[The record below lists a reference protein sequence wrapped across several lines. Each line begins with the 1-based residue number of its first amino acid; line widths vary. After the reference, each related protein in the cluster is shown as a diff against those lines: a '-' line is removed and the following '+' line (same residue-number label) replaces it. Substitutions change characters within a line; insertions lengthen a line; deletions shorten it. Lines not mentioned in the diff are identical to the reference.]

1 MLMIILWRL
10 SVAQPESNTINA
22 KEMQAMLLGIFDGD
36 NLRPARRIVQKIR
49 SVKDIL
55 PPQNLKMNF
64 SRGAASRLI
73 PPGGFVDPLGRWSSS
88 ASREVTAFS
97 F

>member
-49 SVKDIL
+49 SLKDIL

-73 PPGGFVDPLGRWSSS
+73 PLAGLLILSDAGV
-88 ASREVTAFS
+88 RERLLK
-97 F
+97 